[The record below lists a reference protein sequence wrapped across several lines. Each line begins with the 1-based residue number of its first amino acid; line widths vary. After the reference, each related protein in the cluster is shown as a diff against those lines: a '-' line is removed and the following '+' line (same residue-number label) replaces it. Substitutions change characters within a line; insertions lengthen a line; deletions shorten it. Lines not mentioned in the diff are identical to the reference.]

1 VSLTRDDSLRPGRIT
16 RRASQ
21 SQDSVIARVAQGNS
35 AATRECI
42 DEFGGLIWSIARR
55 FSRTQADA
63 EEAVGEIF
71 ADIWR
76 NADRFDPAQGS
87 ERVFVATL
95 ARRRLIDRMRRA
107 AHRAHAKAGSAA
119 FSDQG
124 VDAEPCVEAQAAGRA
139 VMQLRPELQRVLQL
153 GLLDGMSHSEIAEA
167 LQLPLE
173 VVKTMMCRGLIQAR
187 ELMVNR

>member
-1 VSLTRDDSLRPGRIT
+1 MSLTRDDSLRPDRT
-16 RRASQ
+16 RRTSRPA
-21 SQDSVIARVAQGNS
+21 DSVIARVAQGDAS
-35 AATRECI
+35 ATRECI
-42 DEFGGLIWSIARR
+42 DQFGGLIWSIARR
-55 FSRTQADA
+55 FSRTQAEA
-63 EEAVGEIF
+63 EEAVREIF
-71 ADIWR
+71 NDVWR
-76 NADRFDPAQGS
+76 NADRFDPEQGS

-107 AHRAHAKAGSAA
+107 AHRNRANARMV

-124 VDAEPCVEAQAAGRA
+124 EDTESQAAGQA

-167 LQLPLE
+167 LQLPVE

-187 ELMVNR
+187 ELMSNS